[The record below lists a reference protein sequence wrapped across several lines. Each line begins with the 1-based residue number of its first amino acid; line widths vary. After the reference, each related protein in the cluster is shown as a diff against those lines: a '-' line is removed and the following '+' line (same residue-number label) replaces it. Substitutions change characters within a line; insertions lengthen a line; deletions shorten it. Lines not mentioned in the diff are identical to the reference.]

1 MAEEKGES
9 VVEAAVSA
17 AAACAKAQ
25 ANMKRK
31 HLTGIDPRT
40 GEHRSQNADKSGI
53 I

>member
-1 MAEEKGES
+1 MAEEKGKS
-9 VVEAAVSA
+9 VVDAAVSA

-31 HLTGIDPRT
+31 HLTGIDTRT
-40 GEHRSQNADKSGI
+40 GDHRSQNADTSEI